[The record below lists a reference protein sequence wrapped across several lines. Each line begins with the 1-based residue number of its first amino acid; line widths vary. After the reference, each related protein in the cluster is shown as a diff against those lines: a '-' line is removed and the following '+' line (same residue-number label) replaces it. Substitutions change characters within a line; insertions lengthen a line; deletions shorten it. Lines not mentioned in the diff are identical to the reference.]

1 MPLRLVRFLLFCCRV
16 QTIVIGHRNPDMDS
30 ICSALAYARLKVA
43 LGVTDVVAARAGNL
57 NARIQFVLEK
67 FGVEPPVFLS
77 DVTPQVRDVMTRGV
91 VSARAD
97 QSVAQAL
104 RSIEERRLRMLPVVD
119 EAGRCLG
126 LLSAITLLEQFF
138 PPRPQMDTTRVV
150 RASVHDITQTFEGMI
165 AAGQA
170 DTAVQDY
177 VLMVA
182 AARTDTLVRRLQEHP
197 PGKVVLF
204 VGDRD
209 NIQNLAIDAGVRA
222 LVLTGGFPVPRE
234 IPERAEKRGVTVVR
248 SRYDTATTV
257 LLARGAVRA
266 GRMIERDFVSFDPEL
281 PLETARARAAS
292 ASDAIFPVLD
302 AGRRLLGVLT
312 KADFLK
318 SVPRQLILVDHN
330 ELSQAVHGAD
340 RLPIIEVIDHHRLGG
355 FHTDAPIHFW
365 NNPVG
370 STCTIVA
377 LLYQQNGVDIPPS
390 TAGLLMAGLI
400 SDTLNLSSPTAT
412 PTDHT
417 VLEKLG
423 KIAGI
428 GGAEL
433 AAQIFAVGSPLQTL
447 APQEVVTSDC
457 KEYAESG
464 VRFSVAQIEE
474 LGFGTF
480 RAKYEEIAAALDAF
494 CAGQRLFFSALL
506 VTDINTQ
513 NSVLLVAGSEEFRRQ
528 IDYPAA
534 GPGLWQLDGVVSRKK
549 QLLPYLLQRLQ
560 ETHIAASSSAA
571 A

>member
-1 MPLRLVRFLLFCCRV
+1 M

-30 ICSALAYARLKVA
+30 ICSALAYARLKQA
-43 LGVTDVVAARAGNL
+43 LGWKDVVAARAGNL
-57 NARIQFVLEK
+57 NARIRFVLEK
-67 FGVEPPVFLS
+67 FGVEPPLFLS

-91 VSARAD
+91 VSVRAD

-119 EAGRCLG
+119 EQGRCLG

-138 PPRPQMDTTRVV
+138 PPRPQMDTARVV
-150 RASVHDITQTFEGMI
+150 RAAVHDIVQTFEGVVV
-165 AAGQA
+165 AGQS
-170 DTAVQDY
+170 DSAVQDY

-182 AARTDTLVRRLQEHP
+182 AARTDTMINRLREQP
-197 PGKVVLF
+197 PGRVVLI

-209 NIQNLAIDAGVRA
+209 NIQSLAIDAGVRA
-222 LVLTGGFPVPRE
+222 LIITGGFPVPRE
-234 IPERAEKRGVTVVR
+234 IQSRAAERGVTVVR

-266 GRMIERDFVSFDPEL
+266 GRMIEREFVSFEPEL
-281 PLETARARAAS
+281 PLEAARARAAA

-302 AGRRLLGVLT
+302 AGRKLLGVLT

-355 FHTDAPIHFW
+355 FSTDAPIHFW

-377 LLYQQNGVDIPPS
+377 LLYQQNGVAIPTA

-412 PTDHT
+412 ETDRV
-417 VLEKLG
+417 VLEKLAG
-423 KIAGI
+423 IAGI
-428 GGAEL
+428 DAATL
-433 AAQIFAVGSPLQTL
+433 AAQIFAVGSPLLTL
-447 APQEVVTSDC
+447 RPEEVVTSDC
-457 KEYAESG
+457 KEYMEAG

-474 LGFGTF
+474 LGFGPF
-480 RAKYEEIAAALDAF
+480 YEKQADLAAALDAY
-494 CAGQRLFFSALL
+494 CRGQRLFFSALL

-513 NSVLLVAGSEEFRRQ
+513 NSVLLVSGAEEFRRQ
-528 IDYPAA
+528 IDYPVA

-560 ETHIAASSSAA
+560 ETHITAPATAA